1 MIIKVFFPVFIYY
14 DGITTGSC
22 PFICHSKGFSR
33 HYGKKAEFLV
43 IYPKKNCFELDHYV
57 VKLIR
62 NPAIVNKMFFEINIA
77 PCLIRKL
84 FILVSVT

>member
-1 MIIKVFFPVFIYY
+1 MMVLKQDPVLLFAIPRVLVS
-14 DGITTGSC
+14 IME
-22 PFICHSKGFSR
+22 
-33 HYGKKAEFLV
+33 KKAEFLV
-43 IYPKKNCFELDHYV
+43 IYPKKNCFELNHYV

-62 NPAIVNKMFFEINIA
+62 NPAIENKTFFEINIA

>member
-1 MIIKVFFPVFIYY
+1 MVLRQDPVLLFAILKVLVA
-14 DGITTGSC
+14 ITE
-22 PFICHSKGFSR
+22 
-33 HYGKKAEFLV
+33 KKDEFLV
-43 IYPKKNCFELDHYV
+43 IYLKKNCFELDHYV

-62 NPAIVNKMFFEINIA
+62 NPAIENKTVFEINIA